1 MRKTD
6 GKSGGFLLLGLVL
19 LAVGV
24 ILLLMIPNPQ
34 GVMRALPYVCIGLG
48 CGLFGHSMDGILISR
63 AVKNSPDLKKR
74 MDVEARDERNVMLV
88 SCAKAKAFDGML
100 YLFGVLLL
108 AFALMGVQT
117 AAVLLLAAFYLLVL
131 GLGVYYRVKLEKEL

>member
-6 GKSGGFLLLGLVL
+6 GKNGGFLLLGLAL
-19 LAVGV
+19 LAAGV
-24 ILLLMIPNPQ
+24 ILLLMIPDPQ
-34 GVMRALPYVCIGLG
+34 GVMQALPYVCIGLG

-88 SCAKAKAFDGML
+88 SRAKAKAFDGML
-100 YLFGVLLL
+100 YLFGALLL

-117 AAVLLLAAFYLLVL
+117 AAVLLLAATYLLVL
-131 GLGVYYRVKLEKEL
+131 GLGAYYRVKLEKEL